1 MKKIAIIGAGLS
13 GLTAANYLKKF
24 ADITIFEKSRGVSG
38 RMSTRRAEPYF
49 FDHGAQYFKASTD
62 EFKSFIAPML
72 EEGIIKRWDARFVE
86 IENGEIISKRQ
97 WGEKF
102 PHYVG
107 VKGMNAIA
115 NYLSQGLQITLET
128 RVELIKKNPCGWS
141 LEGAH
146 GKKLGDYD
154 WIISTVPAEQA
165 ANILPNSLP
174 FYPKVGSVKM
184 NGCFSLMLG
193 FENPLPLEFDAA
205 RVHGED
211 ISWISVDSSKPCRN
225 EKFCLLVH
233 STNKWA
239 DEHIND
245 ASNLV
250 KEHLCQQ
257 TSSIIGHDV
266 CKAEHIAVHGWRYA
280 NIEKQAG
287 ESHFIDASLTIGV
300 CGDWFIQ
307 GQVEAAFLSGS
318 ELARKILETLN
329 SRNWNG

>member
-13 GLTAANYLKKF
+13 GLTAANCLKKY

-49 FDHGAQYFKASTD
+49 FDHGAQFFKARTD
-62 EFKSFIAPML
+62 EFKMFIAPML
-72 EEGIIKRWDARFVE
+72 EKGIIERWDARFVE
-86 IENGEIISKRQ
+86 IENREIISKRQ
-97 WGEKF
+97 WGDKC

-115 NYLSQGLQITLET
+115 SYLSQGLQIVLET
-128 RVELIKKNPCGWS
+128 RVELIRRNPRGWS

-146 GKKLGDYD
+146 GKQLGDYD

-165 ANILPNSLP
+165 ANILPDSLP
-174 FYPKVGSVKM
+174 FYPKVRSVKM
-184 NGCFSLMLG
+184 RACFSLMLG
-193 FENPLPLEFDAA
+193 FENSLPLEFDAA

-211 ISWISVDSSKPCRN
+211 ISWISVDSSKPSRN

-245 ASNLV
+245 DSNLV
-250 KEHLCQQ
+250 KDYLCRQ
-257 TSSIIGHDV
+257 TSGIIGYDV
-266 CKAEHIAVHGWRYA
+266 NKADHIAVHGWRYA
-280 NIEKQAG
+280 NIEMQSG
-287 ESHFIDASLTIGV
+287 ERHYIDEIMTIGV

-318 ELARKILETLN
+318 ELAVKILDTLN
-329 SRNWNG
+329 SRSWND